1 MRISIIRDENYT
13 FRYTLTAFIN
23 DLTDEEV
30 KVPFSKL
37 KQSADEQVVSLNDY
51 KQLVALHKYM
61 KRENNF
67 PNEDGFKY
75 EVVQKRVLRNRTRL
89 NFLGKCCKEINNFFE
104 KLLQLG
110 PDYVANEM
118 IVILRSVK
126 ENKNSLNNK

>member
-1 MRISIIRDENYT
+1 MRMSIIRDENYT
-13 FRYTLTAFIN
+13 FRYALNAFLR

-30 KVPFSKL
+30 EIPFSKL

-61 KRENNF
+61 KREDNF

-89 NFLGKCCKEINNFFE
+89 EFLYKCYKNINGFFE

-110 PDYVANEM
+110 PDYIANEM
-118 IVILRSVK
+118 IVILRPIK